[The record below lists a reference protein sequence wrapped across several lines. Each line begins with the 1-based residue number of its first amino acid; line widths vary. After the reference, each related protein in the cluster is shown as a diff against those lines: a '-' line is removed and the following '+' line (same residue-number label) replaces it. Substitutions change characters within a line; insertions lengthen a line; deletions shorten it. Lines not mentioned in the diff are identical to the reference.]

1 MPPPL
6 LNTVLAVAALAATA
20 GADDVVCGKSTTV
33 PINDL
38 AYKVRPG
45 ESYTLQTRKITRRCV
60 VTYEAAGGCTSLRL
74 KCTKFAVPNM
84 DQDQCRQGDFLRVR
98 GEPESRLP
106 EVYCYKNK
114 PTLQYPAVATTRMK
128 ITYQAGPPTFN
139 APHNIN
145 LRKKGVVC
153 QVYCALP

>member
-1 MPPPL
+1 MQ
-6 LNTVLAVAALAATA
+6 T
-20 GADDVVCGKSTTV
+20 GTTNM
-33 PINDL
+33 IEC
-38 AYKVRPG
+38 KV
-45 ESYTLQTRKITRRCV
+45 Y
-60 VTYEAAGGCTSLRL
+60 TSLNI
-74 KCTKFAVPNM
+74 V
-84 DQDQCRQGDFLRVR
+84 QGDFLRVR

-145 LRKKGVVC
+145 LRNNSSI
-153 QVYCALP
+153 ANIAR